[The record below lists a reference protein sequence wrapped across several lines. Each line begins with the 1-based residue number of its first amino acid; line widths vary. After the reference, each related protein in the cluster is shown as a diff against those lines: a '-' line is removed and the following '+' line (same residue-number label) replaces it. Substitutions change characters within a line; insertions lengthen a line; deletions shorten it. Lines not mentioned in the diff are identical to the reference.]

1 MAPVFMKRI
10 LLLSCVSQ
18 KLDHPAPAA
27 ELYTS
32 PLFRLS
38 LAYARQLQ
46 PNAIHILSAKY
57 GLVDLDEVIAPYD
70 VTLNTMPAAERRAWA
85 QRVLAQLAQRHDL
98 EHDHFIILAGK
109 RYREHLLPHLAHVEI
124 PMEGLPIGKQLQFL
138 KQHIQDE

>member
-1 MAPVFMKRI
+1 MKRI
-10 LLLSCVSQ
+10 VLLSCVSK

-46 PNAIHILSAKY
+46 PDAIHILSAKY
-57 GLVDLDEVIAPYD
+57 GLVDLDQVIAPYD

-85 QRVLAQLAQRHDL
+85 QRVLEQLAQRYDL
-98 EHDHFIILAGK
+98 EHDHFIILAGQ
-109 RYREHLLPHLAHVEI
+109 RYRQYLVPHLAYVEI
-124 PMEGLPIGKQLQFL
+124 PLQGLPIGKQLQFL
-138 KQHIQDE
+138 KQQLQNE